1 VNHPSPRHGPAADA
15 DRHRP
20 PPWAEAGDEDG
31 EARYVPRHLAPR
43 ASARRLIN
51 AASVPYLVLATVVAV
66 LLATVGV
73 LASGSGSHG
82 GADDGDTI
90 AAVSDTTG
98 PGSGSG
104 SGSGDGAVPSVE
116 RPARPAGAPELVE
129 VPPSAPVSVEIPSV
143 GISSLLEHL
152 AMGDD
157 GVLAAPV
164 NFGTAGWFAAG
175 PQPGQP
181 GPAVIAGH
189 VDSRSGPAIF
199 YRLNELKPG
208 DEVLVHREDGSTVR
222 FAVDEIE
229 QYPKDAFPAD
239 AVYGPVPG
247 PELRLITC
255 GGEFDRT
262 VRSYRDNLVVYASA
276 VGT

>member
-1 VNHPSPRHGPAADA
+1 LD
-15 DRHRP
+15 
-20 PPWAEAGDEDG
+20 
-31 EARYVPRHLAPR
+31 ARYVPRHLAPR
-43 ASARRLIN
+43 DRARRLVN
-51 AASVPYLVLATVVAV
+51 RGSVPYLVLATVVAV

-73 LASGSGSHG
+73 LASGSASHG

-90 AAVSDTTG
+90 AAVSDTTA
-98 PGSGSG
+98 PA
-104 SGSGDGAVPSVE
+104 SGDGAVPSVA
-116 RPARPAGAPELVE
+116 RPARPAGAPVLVQ

-157 GVLAAPV
+157 GALAAPA
-164 NFGTAGWFAAG
+164 NYGTAGWFAAG

-181 GPAVIAGH
+181 GPAVLAGH

-199 YRLNELKPG
+199 YRLSELKPG

-255 GGEFDRT
+255 GGEFDPA

-276 VGT
+276 VGP